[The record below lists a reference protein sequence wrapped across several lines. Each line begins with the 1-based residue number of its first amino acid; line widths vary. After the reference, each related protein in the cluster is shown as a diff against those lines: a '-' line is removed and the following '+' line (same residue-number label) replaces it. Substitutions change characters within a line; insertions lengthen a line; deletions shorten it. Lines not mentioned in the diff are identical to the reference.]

1 MTPLHR
7 NHRETF
13 PDFASA
19 ASGLRVLPVLR
30 QQRRHDFRVG
40 AEIRRLEA
48 RESRAEINQ
57 PAPGREI
64 KNVPATPDRRR
75 RPPAPTVHRTTPA
88 GAQPTAD
95 GARVRCAPSCV
106 IAKRPTPLVLRHRVM
121 SLSPISTR

>member
-40 AEIRRLEA
+40 AEIGLEA
-48 RESRAEINQ
+48 AKAAPRSTNPRRA
-57 PAPGREI
+57 AI
-64 KNVPATPDRRR
+64 KN
-75 RPPAPTVHRTTPA
+75 
-88 GAQPTAD
+88 AQ
-95 GARVRCAPSCV
+95 GS
-106 IAKRPTPLVLRHRVM
+106 VM
-121 SLSPISTR
+121 ANPC